1 MHCHVQ
7 SKLSTFLHVCLH
19 LNINKYNIMVGAL
32 IYGIRNATGIE
43 RHGVVGMLISINHN
57 DL

>member
-19 LNINKYNIMVGAL
+19 LNINKYNVMVGAL

-43 RHGVVGMLISINHN
+43 RHGVVAWNVDINQSQ
-57 DL
+57 